1 MCKEFV
7 KEVSTKNRY
16 NNFLEVVEIIIEYSN
31 NYGSGTR
38 ENNFWDWMLIIPINL
53 AVATNGFFAGVETK
67 SNESV
72 QELLLYLLQMNPVTL
87 KTIYDNDG
95 ILGVTRYGAVALR
108 RALTSPRSNYYYKYK
123 KYYTHIDSLTS
134 AVTYDEMESGET
146 IPSKHLYNLPNDITN
161 SYQWT
166 SLEKIDEAL
175 DSFSWY
181 DTKVFQLY
189 YYEGNTLDSL
199 AKKTGISRNSL
210 FTTIDKVRTELKNKL
225 SE

>member
-1 MCKEFV
+1 MTEIYIEISKLTDKFR
-7 KEVSTKNRY
+7 KMAYRYTKDKT
-16 NNFLEVVEIIIEYSN
+16 VV
-31 NYGSGTR
+31 
-38 ENNFWDWMLIIPINL
+38 
-53 AVATNGFFAGVETK
+53 
-67 SNESV
+67 NEAV
-72 QELLLYLLQMNPVTL
+72 QELMLYFLQANPDVIRS
-87 KTIYDNDG
+87 IYEKDG
-95 ILGVTRYGAVALR
+95 IDGITRYGAVALR

-161 SYQWT
+161 NYQWT

-181 DTKVFQLY
+181 DAKVFTLY

-210 FTTIDKVRTELKNKL
+210 FSTIDKVRQLLKKELND
-225 SE
+225 E